1 MSILNATT
9 PLFTVIVAHFMTYD
23 AKLNF
28 GRFLGILIG
37 CLGVVVMI
45 GHDVRG

>member
-1 MSILNATT
+1 
-9 PLFTVIVAHFMTYD
+9 MTYD

-28 GRFLGILIG
+28 GRFLGVLIG
-37 CLGVVVMI
+37 FLGVVVMI